1 MRAGCSIAVF
11 TSCAVLLTCAQTS
24 ATTTC
29 PEEQSSPQLPTD
41 LALCEALLPIVRKP
55 SALPLNE
62 YQAKLGDYL
71 LNFCHRDEKGGWKVD
86 KRVRDTGPW
95 IGTYANGHWAGNYFG
110 THAPAL
116 VWYSPDMYAWLK
128 VNRPDEGAH
137 PPGEAQPVPDGAIIV
152 KEMYRAPAAGCARV
166 DPVYLRADKE
176 GAAIIVRDSGASH
189 DGWFWGWF

>member
-1 MRAGCSIAVF
+1 MRARCSIAVF
-11 TSCAVLLTCAQTS
+11 TSCAVLLTCAQTA

-71 LNFCHRDEKGGWKVD
+71 GANFCHRDEKGGWKVD

-95 IGTYANGHWAGNYFG
+95 IGTYRERRMERE
-110 THAPAL
+110 T
-116 VWYSPDMYAWLK
+116 
-128 VNRPDEGAH
+128 
-137 PPGEAQPVPDGAIIV
+137 IT
-152 KEMYRAPAAGCARV
+152 ART
-166 DPVYLRADKE
+166 R
-176 GAAIIVRDSGASH
+176 RC
-189 DGWFWGWF
+189 